1 MSETFPQC
9 DADALSRTVAT
20 LLDILIEEEK
30 DNYLL
35 NGGTLGIVGCPPAII
50 TGLKVVFFTEE
61 VER

>member
-1 MSETFPQC
+1 MESNIRSN
-9 DADALSRTVAT
+9 AR
-20 LLDILIEEEK
+20 LLDILIEEN

-35 NGGTLGIVGCPPAII
+35 NGGTLGIVGCPPAVI